1 MALLY
6 IHNTAAQDV
15 LTHGVNW
22 FATSFTTDTRTAVI
36 QSFTHLLTRVGNPA
50 GNAVIS
56 LRATSGNDPT
66 GSDLTSVTRA
76 VNTIGTGQQ
85 NETFTLAT
93 PYIIQPF
100 TKYAIVFRLSAGDG
114 SNYVA
119 WYRSTSDTFT
129 GGNWST
135 STNSGSSWTATSFDG
150 DFRVDGYYLSGST
163 AYFM

>member
-1 MALLY
+1 MATLY
-6 IHNTAAQDV
+6 VHNTAAQSVD
-15 LTHGVNW
+15 TYGVNW
-22 FATSFTTDTRTAVI
+22 FATSFTTDSRVAVVK
-36 QSFTHLLTRVGNPA
+36 SFTHLLTKIGAPT
-50 GNAVIS
+50 GNAIVS
-56 LRATSGNDPT
+56 LRATSVNNPT

-93 PYIIQPF
+93 PYVLLPF
-100 TKYAIVFRLSAGDG
+100 TKYAIVFRLSAGDA

-150 DFRVDGYYLSGST
+150 DFRVDGYYQSGST